1 MDSEIIKALKENNW
15 MNYGG
20 WPLAKREV
28 AHKIGI
34 ANFVKRCRP
43 DIWEEASGEFDDF
56 GIYSLK
62 DDFPEKPEIIVEK
75 AIYPNEA
82 ELCIDDGGEPTSIHI
97 LLSSTRF
104 IGFKYEDGGVRT
116 DSIMYMP
123 NENYKGVN
131 HKCEI
136 EGLRLGEVKVIRAT
150 HALFQVTK

>member
-97 LLSSTRF
+97 LLSSTHIFGLRAGNYVYGC
-104 IGFKYEDGGVRT
+104 IYRNKKTKSEVLMIRY
-116 DSIMYMP
+116 DSISEY
-123 NENYKGVN
+123 
-131 HKCEI
+131 
-136 EGLRLGEVKVIRAT
+136 EVLTPT